1 MVKNINQKKQ
11 LKTKK
16 LIDHISPATAILLV
30 ILLFTIFFR
39 LYTLDIPLERDEG
52 EYAYAGQ
59 LILDGYPP
67 YQHIYNMKLPG
78 IYYIYAGMM
87 AVFGETTRGIHLG
100 LLIFNAITII
110 LVFQLAS
117 QITNKTAA
125 TAAAAFFALLS
136 ANQSVLGLSANAEHF
151 VLLPGLL
158 GILLLMG
165 AMKHHK
171 HWLLFNSGLCLGI
184 SFVIK
189 QQGAAFIMFACIYLL
204 IYLLRVRP
212 FSLISFIKQFS
223 ILFLGVAVP
232 FLLICIILY
241 FSGVFHTFWFW
252 TVKYAQAYS
261 SIMPF
266 NLGLLNFKR
275 QVIFMFNLSPLI
287 WLMVFIGLAL
297 VIIDKQLKA
306 QRVFIIFFVLFSF
319 LAVCPGLYF
328 RQHYFILFLP
338 AAALLGGLT
347 ANLITNVIKRFLS
360 SPIYQHI
367 ILIILITLCS
377 LPTLYLQRYV
387 FQMSPLQ
394 ISKAI
399 YGDNPFPES
408 MEISRIISSYTKE
421 NDSVA
426 IIGSEPQIFFYS
438 HRRSATG
445 FIYMYPMVEPHVY
458 AQEMQKDMI
467 REIESSRP
475 QLLVYVNMRFSWA
488 IRPDS
493 QIHILNDWFHSYQK
507 RYKLIGIVD
516 ISEEGTQ
523 YYLEPNIIPPKSSNF
538 IALYER
544 KTDSYLKSLI
554 NGSHQKDQCLSCFAL

>member
-1 MVKNINQKKQ
+1 MAKNVNLKNQAT
-11 LKTKK
+11 TKN
-16 LIDHISPATAILLV
+16 LIDRISPTAAILLV
-30 ILLFTIFFR
+30 LILLTIFFR
-39 LYTLDIPLERDEG
+39 LYALDIPLERDEG

-67 YQHIYNMKLPG
+67 YQHLYNMKLPG
-78 IYYIYAGMM
+78 IYYIYAAMM

-100 LLIFNAITII
+100 LLIFNAVTII
-110 LVFQLAS
+110 LVFQLVS
-117 QITNKTAA
+117 QLTTKAAA

-136 ANQSVLGLSANAEHF
+136 ANQSVLGLTANAEHF
-151 VLLPGLL
+151 VLLPALL
-158 GILLLMG
+158 GVLLLMS
-165 AMKHHK
+165 AMKK
-171 HWLLFNSGLCLGI
+171 RNYWLLFNSGLCLGI

-189 QQGAAFIMFACIYLL
+189 QQGAAFIMFAFIYLL
-204 IYLLRVRP
+204 IYLLRIRP
-212 FSLISFIKQFS
+212 FIMRSFINQCLIFS
-223 ILFLGVAVP
+223 LGVAVP
-232 FLLICIILY
+232 VIFICILMY
-241 FSGVFHTFWFW
+241 YLGVFQTFWFW

-266 NLGLLNFKR
+266 NVGLLHFKR
-275 QVIFMFNLSPLI
+275 QVFFMFELSPLI
-287 WLMVFIGLAL
+287 WLMVFFGMAL
-297 VIIDKQLKA
+297 VVIDKQLKA

-338 AAALLGGLT
+338 AAALLAGLS
-347 ANLITNVIKRFLS
+347 ANLMSNVIKRFLR

-367 ILIILITLCS
+367 ILISIITLCA
-377 LPTLYLQRYV
+377 LPTLYLQRYI
-387 FQMSPLQ
+387 FQISPLQ
-394 ISKAI
+394 VSREI

-426 IIGSEPQIFFYS
+426 IMGSEPQIFFYS

-445 FIYMYPMVEPHVY
+445 FIYMYPLVEPHIY
-458 AQEMQKDMI
+458 AQTMQKDMI
-467 REIESSRP
+467 REIEASKP

-493 QIHILNDWFHSYQK
+493 QIHTLINWFNRYQK
-507 RYKLIGIVD
+507 GYKLIGIVD
-516 ISEEGTQ
+516 ISEENTR
-523 YYLEPNIIPPKSSNF
+523 YNLEPNVIPPRSPNF

-544 KTDSYLKSLI
+544 KTNS
-554 NGSHQKDQCLSCFAL
+554 